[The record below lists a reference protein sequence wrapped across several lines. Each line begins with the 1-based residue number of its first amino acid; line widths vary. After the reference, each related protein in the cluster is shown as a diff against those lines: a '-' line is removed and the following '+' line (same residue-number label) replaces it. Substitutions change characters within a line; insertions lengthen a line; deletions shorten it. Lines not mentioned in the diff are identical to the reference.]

1 MTSDVKFV
9 ERRRGRG
16 PTVAAT
22 TALLALVGLLFGST
36 AITALWLILIL
47 SALFFV
53 SYHLDLKRAQAR
65 RRAAA

>member
-1 MTSDVKFV
+1 MAKEVKFV

-16 PTVAAT
+16 PIVAAT
-22 TALLALVGLLFGST
+22 TALLALVGLLFGRT
-36 AITALWLILIL
+36 ATTTLWLILIL

-65 RRAAA
+65 RRPEA